1 MHDKP
6 PNSLFWTKS
15 HLQRQFLPYQNEVS
29 LTKFDSNWCHSMSM
43 KIKKKLQTSEKWYL
57 LFDSFV
63 LVSHYRLF
71 EIKLFKNN
79 IITDLFLSNFD
90 EKQDKKSSS
99 SHGDDLK
106 LTTTFQKSLAPI
118 FLTFRDFPENS
129 IPLLR
134 ILFQF

>member
-1 MHDKP
+1 
-6 PNSLFWTKS
+6 
-15 HLQRQFLPYQNEVS
+15 
-29 LTKFDSNWCHSMSM
+29 MSM